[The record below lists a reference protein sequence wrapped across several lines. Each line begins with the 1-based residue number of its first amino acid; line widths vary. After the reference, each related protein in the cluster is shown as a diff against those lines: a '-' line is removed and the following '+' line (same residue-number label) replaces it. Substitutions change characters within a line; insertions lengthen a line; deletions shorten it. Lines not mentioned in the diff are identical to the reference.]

1 MHESIRGVEDEF
13 RREGRSTVQFG
24 RVFGF
29 ITLTSES
36 EQWLTVI
43 LDTGRSLR
51 NVRDEAVNPVLRSY
65 DPVWLADQLVQETIG
80 NELSMEGWEVIG
92 EDPDAG
98 EREGEHR
105 AIARSSVWIVRAR

>member
-1 MHESIRGVEDEF
+1 
-13 RREGRSTVQFG
+13 VQFG

-36 EQWLTVI
+36 ERWLTVM

-51 NVRDEAVNPVLRSY
+51 TVRDEAVNPDLTSK

-92 EDPDAG
+92 EDSVGG
-98 EREGEHR
+98 EREGEHH
-105 AIARSSVWIVRAR
+105 AIARSSVWIVRSV

>member
-1 MHESIRGVEDEF
+1 L
-13 RREGRSTVQFG
+13 QFG

-36 EQWLTVI
+36 ERWLTVM

-51 NVRDEAVNPVLRSY
+51 TVRDEAVNPALPSG
-65 DPVWLADQLVQETIG
+65 DPAWLADQLVQETIG

-92 EDPDAG
+92 EDSIAG
-98 EREGEHR
+98 EREGEHL
-105 AIARSSVWIVRAR
+105 AIARSSVWVIRKV